1 MQIRSNWDL
10 ILSWWTVCHELT
22 RSNTTHNLGVISG
35 SCQGHLKVNSINPQR
50 RLAFRLGRW
59 LLTYLIFQYMSILC
73 EASGWRFTFCA
84 FCRMTINEICPLTH
98 IHWKLQ
104 LYFKISKLLGQY
116 WFHVKLEVVI
126 PQMCTRWNSLLV
138 GHWIVFNFYSVTC
151 CGLLWMIIG
160 PNPTSI
166 VVIWF
171 PQCVP
176 QSNQLFVSHASMVT
190 L

>member
-84 FCRMTINEICPLTH
+84 FCRMTINEICPLTTS
-98 IHWKLQ
+98 IE
-104 LYFKISKLLGQY
+104 SCS
-116 WFHVKLEVVI
+116 
-126 PQMCTRWNSLLV
+126 CTLRYLNSLANIDFMSNLRWLFPKCVQDEIPCWLV
-138 GHWIVFNFYSVTC
+138 IESC
-151 CGLLWMIIG
+151 L
-160 PNPTSI
+160 TSI
-166 VVIWF
+166 
-171 PQCVP
+171 
-176 QSNQLFVSHASMVT
+176 L
-190 L
+190 